1 MRFPSEMCD
10 LPGCQAPLC
19 TTCWNCGRAF
29 CGRHI
34 RWIRGS
40 YFRGGYYACDA
51 CSRQS
56 DISFWA
62 ALLTVAAIALTP
74 MVAFTAWIL
83 FDFLQ
88 LVVRGFVG
96 A

>member
-1 MRFPSEMCD
+1 MAGIFVGFVGHTSEA
-10 LPGCQAPLC
+10 G
-19 TTCWNCGRAF
+19 
-29 CGRHI
+29 I
-34 RWIRGS
+34 
-40 YFRGGYYACDA
+40 GYYACDA
-51 CSRQS
+51 CLRQS

-62 ALLTVAAIALTP
+62 ALLTVAAIALTL